1 MATTMTIRDLD
12 TAIKTRLRIQAAR
25 HGCSMEDEA
34 RDILCAYLNAE
45 PEESVS
51 LVEAIR
57 ARVASFGGVELE
69 LPAREAI
76 RDPLALESA

>member
-1 MATTMTIRDLD
+1 MTTTITIHNLD
-12 TAIKTRLRIQAAR
+12 AAIKTRLHVQAAR
-25 HGCSMEDEA
+25 HECSIEDEA
-34 RDILCAYLNAE
+34 RNILCAYLNAE
-45 PEESVS
+45 PEEDAS

-76 RDPLALESA
+76 RDPLVLESA

>member
-1 MATTMTIRDLD
+1 
-12 TAIKTRLRIQAAR
+12 
-25 HGCSMEDEA
+25 MEDEA
-34 RDILCAYLNAE
+34 RDILCAHLNAE
-45 PEESVS
+45 PEESAS